1 MTLTVAVLVVA
12 LAAANGGNDVSKGIA
27 TLAGAGIARY
37 CTAVLW
43 GAVTT
48 LGGAVASAW
57 LGHRMLAVFGRK

>member
-1 MTLTVAVLVVA
+1 
-12 LAAANGGNDVSKGIA
+12 VSKGIA